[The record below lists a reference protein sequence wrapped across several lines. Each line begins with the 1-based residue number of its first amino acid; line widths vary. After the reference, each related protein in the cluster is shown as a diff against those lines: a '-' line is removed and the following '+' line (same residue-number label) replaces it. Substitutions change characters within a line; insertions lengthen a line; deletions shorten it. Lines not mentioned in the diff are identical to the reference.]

1 MVLLAAA
8 TLLGLAQPL
17 TAAEPAAAGAD
28 ACRSMTELDAR
39 ALETF
44 EFESDSAPWAALPD
58 DAEFL
63 LGEIAVVRQDVFEL
77 ERNWLDRAANRYHLE
92 TRERVVRSVLP
103 MRSGERVDGRLL
115 AEAER
120 ILRAKVYLY
129 DARVIPRRLCGD
141 VLDIFVVT
149 RDVWTLMPRVT
160 VVRSGGENDL
170 GFGISDTNVLGSG
183 KSLLVGYEK
192 DQDRRGLTLGYSDPN
207 VADSRW
213 ALDLGVVDS
222 DDGERFT
229 GSLRHPF
236 FALNTRH
243 ALLLGADD
251 YTREEGLYF
260 LGDEIW
266 EYGADSRIGRVAGGL
281 STGLRDGV
289 VNRFLL
295 GYGWEDYRFDLPA
308 DFVAEFPDESP
319 PDRRY
324 GYPYLAFERLED
336 DFD

>member
-1 MVLLAAA
+1 
-8 TLLGLAQPL
+8 
-17 TAAEPAAAGAD
+17 
-28 ACRSMTELDAR
+28 
-39 ALETF
+39 
-44 EFESDSAPWAALPD
+44 
-58 DAEFL
+58 
-63 LGEIAVVRQDVFEL
+63 
-77 ERNWLDRAANRYHLE
+77 
-92 TRERVVRSVLP
+92 
-103 MRSGERVDGRLL
+103 
-115 AEAER
+115 
-120 ILRAKVYLY
+120 
-129 DARVIPRRLCGD
+129 
-141 VLDIFVVT
+141 
-149 RDVWTLMPRVT
+149 MPRVT

-308 DFVAEFPDESP
+308 EFVAEFPDEPP

-336 DFD
+336 DFDKRVNLDRVQRTEDVALGRRIYAELGYSSDASGGDGRHLVGRAAIADAAWLTARQLLTGHLGIDGYYDLDDHASTHNDLAKPPRILLLQLQSLI